1 MSEPRFT
8 LNPNIEGV
16 TRSLLKPAA
25 EASARIL
32 RNAIQAT
39 LEEAPARTGREYYV
53 PGTRTKYTASAPG
66 EVPAVREG
74 KYRSSWKATKA
85 YQTPTGIGA
94 AAVSDLVTKDGDP
107 IGLLLEDGTMDSGA
121 PGLTILDDGTPDPN
135 AMRLHRMAPRPHLR
149 EAINKAIPEI
159 DAKLDELRRA
169 SA

>member
-8 LNPNIEGV
+8 LSPNADGIL
-16 TRSLLKPAA
+16 RSLLAPAA
-25 EASARIL
+25 EAGARIL
-32 RNAIQAT
+32 VDAIKDT

-74 KYRSSWKATKA
+74 RYRDSWKATRA
-85 YQTPTGIGA
+85 YQTPNGIGA

-107 IGLLLEDGTMDSGA
+107 IGLLLEDGTSD
-121 PGLTILDDGTPDPN
+121 IVN
-135 AMRLHRMAPRPHLR
+135 YRVRMQPRPHLR
-149 EAINKAIPEI
+149 EAINRALPLI

-169 SA
+169 S